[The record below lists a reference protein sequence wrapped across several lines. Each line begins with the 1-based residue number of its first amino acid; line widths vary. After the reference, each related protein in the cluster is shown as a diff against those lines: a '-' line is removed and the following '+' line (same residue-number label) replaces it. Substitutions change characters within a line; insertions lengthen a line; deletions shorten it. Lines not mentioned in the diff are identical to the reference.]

1 VVLPCRRLVGVEEL
15 QSVPLETFLKKQHL
29 LNAILGFFKIRPP
42 FWIFNVIFKKKCRK
56 KIYEGLRLEVHL
68 LKF

>member
-15 QSVPLETFLKKQHL
+15 QSVPLETFFKKQHL

-56 KIYEGLRLEVHL
+56 NIHE
-68 LKF
+68 F